1 MKANVL
7 KLKCHRCNDVLTDG
21 ELRTHFFKP
30 VNLQGTPTCYQ
41 CSQKIIEEV
50 RKKYQ
55 DSLKE
60 KKVIEYMDKV
70 EDQQYRWGGE
80 KYE

>member
-7 KLKCHRCNDVLTDG
+7 KLKCHRCNDELTDG

-30 VNLQGTPTCYQ
+30 GRLQGTPTCYQ

-50 RKKYQ
+50 KRKYQ
-55 DSLKE
+55 ESLKE
-60 KKVIEYMDKV
+60 RKVVERMDMI
-70 EDQQYRWGGE
+70 EDQKFSWGE
-80 KYE
+80 PRQ

>member
-7 KLKCHRCNDVLTDG
+7 NLKCHRCGDVLTDG

-30 VNLQGTPTCYQ
+30 VVLQKTPTCYQ

-50 RKKYQ
+50 KRRYQ
-55 DSLKE
+55 ESLKE
-60 KKVIEYMDKV
+60 KKSMDYMDMV
-70 EDQQYRWGGE
+70 EDQKFSWGE
-80 KYE
+80 PR